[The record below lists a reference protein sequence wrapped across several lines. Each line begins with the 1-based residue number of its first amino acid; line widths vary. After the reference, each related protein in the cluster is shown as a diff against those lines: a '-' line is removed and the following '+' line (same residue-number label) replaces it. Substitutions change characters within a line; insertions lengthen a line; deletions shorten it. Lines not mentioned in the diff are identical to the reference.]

1 VLPLTIHTLTSFFR
15 EMPRELDEAV
25 RIDGCTP
32 GQVFPSVIMPLAA
45 PAVFT
50 AGAVT

>member
-15 EMPRELDEAV
+15 EMPWKLEEAV

-32 GQVFPSVIMPLAA
+32 GQAFP
-45 PAVFT
+45 
-50 AGAVT
+50 